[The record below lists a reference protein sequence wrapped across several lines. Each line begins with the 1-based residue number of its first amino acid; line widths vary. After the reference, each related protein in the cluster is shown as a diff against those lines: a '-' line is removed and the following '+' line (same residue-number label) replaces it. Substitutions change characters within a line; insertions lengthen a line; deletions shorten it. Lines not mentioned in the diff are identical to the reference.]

1 MSCVALQFG
10 LLMPFWFKIIP
21 KFMGCSSVWV
31 THTLLG
37 QNNTKKTW
45 VALQCGLLK
54 LFWDKLLPKGCGL
67 LFSAGYSCQNTHLCK
82 NIEPTLMTGLL
93 GLLMGCSVTLQR
105 DPPKNIW
112 GLGPHPLYGT
122 QDPCLGCFGGHGG
135 SWHP

>member
-1 MSCVALQFG
+1 MSWVALQFG

-82 NIEPTLMTGLL
+82 DIEPTLMTGLL

-105 DPPKNIW
+105 DPKFRAILNLKNGDKMW
-112 GLGPHPLYGT
+112 TTYSKVL
-122 QDPCLGCFGGHGG
+122 F
-135 SWHP
+135 